1 MNDYFVNVAGSKDST
16 FEDFDDHPKLMGL
29 TQMPLI
35 LSSLICLVVVKKGRL
50 DNVFSEWKPITTD
63 VPQGSLLGSLLFNIF
78 INDLNDFISTV
89 SLRLYVD
96 NTTGYI

>member
-1 MNDYFVNVAGSKDST
+1 MKSYWLGRRQRV
-16 FEDFDDHPKLMGL
+16 
-29 TQMPLI
+29 
-35 LSSLICLVVVKKGRL
+35 RL

-78 INDLNDFISTV
+78 ISDLNDFISTV